1 MPAAGSMTRRVCGI
15 GSSSAGQAETMSLD
29 PKWEPITRPVSVW
42 LEIAAQLAYHGEGGL
57 ATAIQEAM
65 DGRRL
70 GDNATFALTVD
81 EQQRVNA
88 VLQECL
94 RAHDFD

>member
-1 MPAAGSMTRRVCGI
+1 
-15 GSSSAGQAETMSLD
+15 MSLD
-29 PKWEPITRPVSVW
+29 PDREPITRPVFVW
-42 LEIAAQLAYHGEGGL
+42 LEIAAQLARHGEGGL

-81 EQQRVNA
+81 EQIRVNA
-88 VLQECL
+88 VLQDWLGES
-94 RAHDFD
+94 DPD